1 MAEKKETVMQ
11 EKVKDKEELV
21 EIELF
26 YDGDKYKDDVFVQIN
41 GKSILIKRGEKVKVP
56 KKYARVIEQSIQQK
70 AAAADTMNRYQRDF
84 IENSKKI

>member
-11 EKVKDKEELV
+11 EKANDKEELV
-21 EIELF
+21 EMELF

-41 GKSILIKRGEKVKVP
+41 GKSILIKRGEKVKIP
-56 KKYARVIEQSIQQK
+56 KKYATVIEQSIQQK
-70 AAAADTMNRYQRDF
+70 AFAADTMNRYQRDF

>member
-11 EKVKDKEELV
+11 EKVKDNEELV

>member
-11 EKVKDKEELV
+11 EKVKEELV